1 VRRRLLATL
10 LALACL
16 GASFGAGYLAG
27 RGATPRLVPPPPS
40 PTPALSAEAL
50 LVADG
55 LTEAEARRL
64 VLLAEVWRLLDRE
77 YYDQA
82 ALADSRRLVYGAIRG
97 MLETLGDS
105 HTIFEDPQQSAHTDE
120 VLRNATEGIG
130 VQLSSRNGRVIITA
144 AMPGSPAEQAGLR
157 LGDEVVAVDGEPVA
171 GQDAGAVAERIR
183 GPSGTTVALLLRR
196 DGVELQASVTRAPI
210 RVHTVQASLL
220 EGGVLYLKVS
230 LLSDQTGA
238 ELERALRQHGGE
250 ARAYLLDLR
259 GNPGGFVT
267 SAVDVAS
274 QFLGAGVVFQQERA
288 GGKRETY
295 EAKGGGLALDLP
307 LAVLIDRGTASA
319 AEIVAAAL
327 HDHRRAVLVGERSF
341 GKGTV
346 QTIHR
351 LSDSSS
357 VRITSARWLGPRGNP
372 LPDDGVAPDIY
383 VEPGPDDP
391 QLARALRHLQSL
403 AGGGRRPG

>member
-1 VRRRLLATL
+1 MRRKALVALV
-10 LALACL
+10 ALACL
-16 GASFGAGYLAG
+16 GASFSAGYLAG
-27 RGATPRLVPPPPS
+27 RGATPGLVPAPPS
-40 PTPALSAEAL
+40 PTPALSAEAV

-64 VLLAEVWRLLDRE
+64 ALLAEVWRLLDRE

-82 ALADSRRLVYGAIRG
+82 ALADSRRLAYGAIRG

-105 HTIFEDPQQSAHTDE
+105 HTLFQDPQQSAHTDE

-130 VQLSSRNGRVIITA
+130 VQLSSRDGRVIITA
-144 AMPGSPAEQAGLR
+144 ALPGSPAEQAGLR
-157 LGDEVVAVDGEPVA
+157 SGDEVVAVDGQPVA
-171 GQDAGAVAERIR
+171 GEDAGAVAERIR

-196 DGVELQASVTRAPI
+196 DGVELQTSVTRAPI
-210 RVHTVQASLL
+210 RVDTVQARML
-220 EGGVLYLKVS
+220 EGGVLYLKLS

-238 ELERALRQHGGE
+238 ELERALRQHAGE

-288 GGKRETY
+288 GGERETY
-295 EAKGGGLALDLP
+295 EAKGGGLALALP

-327 HDHRRAVLVGERSF
+327 HDNRRAVLVGERSF

-357 VRITSARWLGPRGNP
+357 VRITTARWLGPRGNP

-383 VEPGPDDP
+383 VEPGPGDP
-391 QLARALRHLQSL
+391 QLARAHRHLQRL
-403 AGGGRRPG
+403 AGGGRPPG